1 MSPVPT
7 IPTASLNLQTY
18 SLKPTAYS
26 LAPQVP
32 GSAEFRHFGF
42 STFAPQKPP
51 KMRLAPT
58 HDRHNTCKR
67 KKSAVS
73 PYVTFDFVARRA
85 PDPSRARQQAVPE
98 NPDPQSQSTPT
109 AGPISTAAST
119 FSWTLSNA
127 PAHRRRSKFRRFD
140 VSTFRR
146 FRPKTTQIANHPN
159 PRPPQALAQSPK
171 PLCHLMSPCVLP
183 VPRRRS
189 CLQTAWRLDDVP
201 LILPARTIPRAPQG
215 EKNGH
220 RQDHRTVAK
229 TIH

>member
-1 MSPVPT
+1 MRADKSPKKR
-7 IPTASLNLQTY
+7 N
-18 SLKPTAYS
+18 
-26 LAPQVP
+26 
-32 GSAEFRHFGF
+32 
-42 STFAPQKPP
+42 
-51 KMRLAPT
+51 APT
-58 HDRHNTCKR
+58 HDRHKR
-67 KKSAVS
+67 WHNPRS
-73 PYVTFDFVARRA
+73 PCVTLCHLRFCRIYANVAA